1 MTGMQSVPSPTTSTI
16 FGTWTWSPVVD
27 ALIVAAAVGYLYL
40 VRRAAR
46 HDMRWPL
53 LRTGCW
59 LAALILVILA
69 VDSALATY
77 AHALFAVHMVVHLLL
92 IMVIPALLVW
102 AQPIRLLRA
111 TAGPFTATAID
122 RMRASRGF
130 RILISARFTVPLYSA
145 VLLLTHLTGFQQA
158 MSTHMWIHDSELVLY
173 LISGYLLLLPL
184 AGDELTVD
192 SKWPYALRFVV
203 LAICVGPDTLV
214 GVTLMMSSTV
224 LAPAYAATRDWGPN
238 ALADQNLAGII
249 MWLGGDGL
257 MMLIMIAVAGQWI
270 RTADRDTGLGP
281 WLDGIRNRALLG
293 STDTDTDTDVDH
305 EQAALDAYNARLA
318 RLNGSPPSTRH
329 DARGIGTARTADS
342 QPERMAASPGTDH
355 YPDREEPR

>member
-1 MTGMQSVPSPTTSTI
+1 MQSVPAPTTATI
-16 FGTWTWSPVVD
+16 FSTWTWSPIVDVLVV
-27 ALIVAAAVGYLYL
+27 VAAVGYLYL
-40 VRRAAR
+40 VWRAAR
-46 HDMRWPL
+46 RDLHWPP

-59 LAALILVILA
+59 LAALVVLVLA
-69 VDSALATY
+69 VDSALASY
-77 AHALFAVHMVVHLLL
+77 SHALFAVHMVVHLLL
-92 IMVIPALLVW
+92 IMVVPALLVW
-102 AQPIRLLRA
+102 AQPIRLLHDA
-111 TAGPFTATAID
+111 AGPATATAID

-130 RILISARFTVPLYSA
+130 RILVSARFTVPLYSA

-158 MSTHMWIHDSELVLY
+158 MSTHMWIHDSELLLY

-184 AGDELTVD
+184 AGDELTIDPV
-192 SKWPYALRFVV
+192 WPYALRFVV

-224 LAPAYAATRDWGPN
+224 LAPAYAASRDWGPS

-293 STDTDTDTDVDH
+293 STDIDTDVDH

-318 RLNGSPPSTRH
+318 QLNGPPPDKRRSPRATCNTQTVAIGESPQEPST
-329 DARGIGTARTADS
+329 
-342 QPERMAASPGTDH
+342 AAPHTGHAPGRDEL
-355 YPDREEPR
+355 R

>member
-1 MTGMQSVPSPTTSTI
+1 MQGVPAPTAATI
-16 FGTWTWSPVVD
+16 FGTWTWSPIVD
-27 ALIVAAAVGYLYL
+27 VLVVAAAAGYLHL
-40 VRRAAR
+40 VWRAAR
-46 HDMRWPL
+46 RGLRWPL
-53 LRTGCW
+53 LRTMSW
-59 LAALILVILA
+59 LVALTLVIVA

-77 AHALFAVHMVVHLLL
+77 SHALFSVHMVVHLLL

-102 AQPIRLLRA
+102 AEPIRLLRDA
-111 TAGPFTATAID
+111 AGSGTAAAID
-122 RMRASRGF
+122 RIRASRAF
-130 RILISARFTVPLYSA
+130 LIAVSAKFTVPLYSA

-173 LISGYLLLLPL
+173 LVTGYLLLLPL

-192 SKWPYALRFVV
+192 PKWPFALRFVV

-224 LAPAYAATRDWGPN
+224 LAPAYAASRDWGPE

-270 RTADRDTGLGP
+270 RLGDRDTGLGP
-281 WLDGIRNRALLG
+281 WLDGIRHRALLG
-293 STDTDTDTDVDH
+293 SGALDSDVDH

-318 RLNGSPPSTRH
+318 HMNGPPPRPRP
-329 DARGIGTARTADS
+329 DARAHGAGRTAVAPPVD
-342 QPERMAASPGTDH
+342 PEATAASPRDT
-355 YPDREEPR
+355 PRADREESQ

>member
-1 MTGMQSVPSPTTSTI
+1 MTGMSGVPAPTAGTL
-16 FGTWTWSPVVD
+16 FGTWTWSPVADTLVV
-27 ALIVAAAVGYLYL
+27 VAAIGYFCL

-46 HDMRWPL
+46 RGMRWPL
-53 LRTGCW
+53 LRTMCW
-59 LAALILVILA
+59 LVALALVIVA

-77 AHALFAVHMVVHLLL
+77 SHALFSVHMVVHLLL

-102 AQPIRLLRA
+102 AQPIRLLHDA
-111 TAGPFTATAID
+111 SGAATAID
-122 RMRASRGF
+122 RFRASRVF
-130 RILISARFTVPLYSA
+130 RILVSARFTVPLYSA

-173 LISGYLLLLPL
+173 LVTGYLLLLPL
-184 AGDELTVD
+184 AGDELTVETE
-192 SKWPYALRFVV
+192 WPHGLRFVV

-224 LAPAYAATRDWGPN
+224 LAPAYAGSRDWGPS

-257 MMLIMIAVAGQWI
+257 MMLIMIAVVGQWI
-270 RTADRDTGLGP
+270 RVADRDTGLGP
-281 WLDGIRNRALLG
+281 WLDGIRHRALLG
-293 STDTDTDTDVDH
+293 TATPDTDVDH

-318 RLNGSPPSTRH
+318 QLNGQPPRTRPSAPGH
-329 DARGIGTARTADS
+329 SVPRTAVAARPEVEQTTTPPRSDDS
-342 QPERMAASPGTDH
+342 PN
-355 YPDREEPR
+355 REEPQ